1 LVENDNRK
9 ENHSKQEV
17 VFNSDYDGLVSKVE
31 KYYKKEYLKN
41 PDSYEGISWSGV
53 QTENSNTQFKYYF
66 RHKFRAK
73 SSFGGYV
80 IEEMMIYLDNE
91 GFVVSVKDF

>member
-17 VFNSDYDGLVSKVE
+17 VFNSDYNGSVSQVE

-41 PDSYEGISWSGV
+41 PDRYEGISWSSV
-53 QTENSNTQFKYYF
+53 QTENSNTQFKYYV
-66 RHKFRAK
+66 RLKFRAK
-73 SSFGGYV
+73 NSFGAYV
-80 IEEMMIYLDNE
+80 IEEMMFYLDNE
-91 GFVVSVKDF
+91 GSVVSIKDF